1 MTGDA
6 LSLSNVRFYDN
17 RQPSEFD
24 FVRIQPGRSL
34 TFFNSRKRPPKDE
47 SLKNLEKRGD
57 YNGSMSRAT
66 SSKVKKM
73 LKLWMA
79 AMQVG
84 LDHADKT
91 YGNKRR
97 CPWYPRFITLTL
109 PSEQRHTDQEI
120 RRKFLDRFIKQL
132 QRKAQ
137 VRYYFWK
144 AEAQKNGNI
153 HFHLIVDRYIHRD
166 QVQKWWSHILQPYT
180 EQYQM
185 KHKTSDLPP
194 CTQIERIRSF
204 KKLAEYAIKY
214 SLKDSGEEYRTIE
227 GRIWGASKELK
238 ELKGLEVYHGEVLR
252 SQVEF
257 EMDQVKGY
265 KVDYLKSEDHF
276 LHVILSKRAW
286 KQMTCTRLAVTN
298 HVKKIY
304 ECLYGGR
311 TIDYEQK
318 IQKTVN
324 RAHYEFNRYLYRNN
338 PANNLALPVTL

>member
-57 YNGSMSRAT
+57 YNGNMSRAT

-109 PSEQRHTDQEI
+109 PAEQYHTDQEI

-144 AEAQKNGNI
+144 RSPKEWQYSFPSYCRSVHSQGSGAKVVGAYPAAIYRAVSDEAQN
-153 HFHLIVDRYIHRD
+153 
-166 QVQKWWSHILQPYT
+166 
-180 EQYQM
+180 
-185 KHKTSDLPP
+185 
-194 CTQIERIRSF
+194 IRS
-204 KKLAEYAIKY
+204 A
-214 SLKDSGEEYRTIE
+214 TM
-227 GRIWGASKELK
+227 
-238 ELKGLEVYHGEVLR
+238 
-252 SQVEF
+252 Q
-257 EMDQVKGY
+257 
-265 KVDYLKSEDHF
+265 
-276 LHVILSKRAW
+276 
-286 KQMTCTRLAVTN
+286 
-298 HVKKIY
+298 
-304 ECLYGGR
+304 
-311 TIDYEQK
+311 
-318 IQKTVN
+318 
-324 RAHYEFNRYLYRNN
+324 
-338 PANNLALPVTL
+338 